1 MTETLPRPR
10 QVTMAA
16 WMAVGAS
23 VMVVLTVFETVAGL
37 HTLETR
43 QTIEKFLA
51 EPPGVDLGLDVD
63 GAIAVVRVLAM
74 VAAGCAT
81 AAAVLGYHVLKRS
94 KGARLALTIVAVPL
108 FFTGMVVGGFLSSL
122 VAASA
127 LVLWLEPSRDW
138 FNGVRATHR
147 ARARRGA
154 RARRV
159 ARAAAGAA
167 PAVGHPHAASGSR
180 RRVAGPAGPRG
191 LRHPAAPP
199 GRRSGRPRSRRTQAS
214 PPRRIPTPPR
224 RGRRR
229 PRADVQRRPGAVV
242 TACVVTWVLAALVAG
257 LMLISAIVVAAAPD
271 LLFTELDKQNPDWQA
286 QGVSRTAVEVAT
298 YVIAGLTCLWAATAI
313 VLGVLVWRRV
323 GWARNALLASAVTAG
338 LVCLV
343 AAIGSFVL
351 IVPAVGCL
359 LTASLLIRPEVRAWF
374 ARPRGPMHP

>member
-1 MTETLPRPR
+1 MTDTLPRPR

-16 WMAVGAS
+16 WIAVGAS
-23 VMVVLTVFETVAGL
+23 VLVVLTVFDTVAGL

-43 QTIEKFLA
+43 RTIEQFLA

-81 AAAVLGYHVLKRS
+81 AAAVLGFHVLKRS

-108 FFTGMVVGGFLSSL
+108 FFAGMVVGGFLSSL

-138 FNGVRATHR
+138 FNGVRARTAPVPEPGPSAPEQREAPSAYPSPHTPPPPVGSGVVSPGPR
-147 ARARRGA
+147 AHEGFGTPQHHPVDRST
-154 RARRV
+154 
-159 ARAAAGAA
+159 AAVPA
-167 PAVGHPHAASGSR
+167 PAPWPPLV
-180 RRVAGPAGPRG
+180 PRE
-191 LRHPAAPP
+191 
-199 GRRSGRPRSRRTQAS
+199 QE
-214 PPRRIPTPPR
+214 
-224 RGRRR
+224 
-229 PRADVQRRPGAVV
+229 RRPGAVV
-242 TACVVTWVLAALVAG
+242 AACVLTWTLAALVAG
-257 LMLISAIVVAAAPD
+257 LMVLTAAVVAAAPD
-271 LLFTELDKQNPDWQA
+271 LLFNELDKQNPDWQA
-286 QGVSRTAVEVAT
+286 QGVSRTGVEVAT
-298 YVIAGLTCLWAATAI
+298 YVIAGLTCLWAATAA

-323 GWARNALLASAVTAG
+323 GWARTALLASAATAG

-351 IVPAVGCL
+351 VVPAVGCL
-359 LTASLLIRPEVRAWF
+359 LTASLLIRTEVRAWF